1 MASFFDSVSAVAL
14 ILMLIAT
21 GYALGALRL
30 MAKEHKGFII
40 KLLINVSVPCMCIHN
55 VFTDFSAELISDAGS
70 LLLVPFLFN
79 LAMIA
84 LSVAVAKLLRIPRKR
99 FGGFVVMCAM
109 TNSLFV
115 GYPIC
120 TELFGSAGTPYVM
133 CFYMLNTFF
142 FWAVGS
148 TMIYISAGEERLSVG
163 EVCKK
168 LASAPLISLLVSV
181 ILLLFGVKLPSLVL
195 SFTKYLGNTVTPLAL
210 IYIGFLIYET
220 GLKNLRPDK
229 GIWVVSGMRFIVSP
243 LVMLAMCRIFD
254 IDGMARSV
262 FMIEA
267 AMPVM
272 TQSVVVSAYAGADE
286 KYNALGMGFTSVLC
300 LVAVPVLM
308 LLFG

>member
-21 GYALGALRL
+21 GYLLGSLRL

-40 KLLINVSVPCMCIHN
+40 KLLINISVPCMCIHN
-55 VFTDFSAELISDAGS
+55 VFTDFSAELISEAGF

-79 LAMIA
+79 LATIA
-84 LSVAVAKLLRIPRKR
+84 ISIVIAKLMHIPHRR

-115 GYPIC
+115 GYPVC
-120 TELFGSAGTPYVM
+120 TELFGSEGTPYVM

-148 TMIYISAGEERLSVG
+148 TMIYMSAGEKRLSIG

-168 LASAPLISLLVSV
+168 LASAPLISLLASV
-181 ILLLFGVKLPSLVL
+181 MLLLLGVKLPSVIL
-195 SFTKYLGNTVTPLAL
+195 SFTKYMGNTVTPLAL

-220 GLKNLRPDK
+220 GLKNLKPDK

-243 LVMLAMCRIFD
+243 LIMLLMCRIFNVEG
-254 IDGMARSV
+254 IARSV

-286 KYNALGMGFTSVLC
+286 EYNALGMGFTSVLC